1 MTELSPTLRKLYAF
15 LRRGYLI
22 EASYRFAFVSKL
34 VTVVVPIFMLSF
46 ASQLVDSGRPAA
58 LAKYG
63 GNYFQFAVVGLA
75 LSQYFAQAIH
85 TSGENMR
92 RAQLSGV
99 LEAVLS
105 TGTRPAHFVLYDS
118 AYGYLAASIN
128 SVAVFAV
135 AILVLGADFSH
146 ANPYAVVLAMVLGTA
161 AVASLGIFSAAW
173 TVVFKTGDPIP
184 LFVGGI
190 GTLLSGV
197 YFPVS
202 LFPRSIRLLAN
213 LLPFTHALEATRL
226 AISSDASL
234 RQLAGPLLSLGIMN
248 AILLPASLWCFEAAV
263 RTARRNGTL
272 LHY

>member
-1 MTELSPTLRKLYAF
+1 LRKLYAF
-15 LRRGYLI
+15 LCRGYLI
-22 EASYRFAFVSKL
+22 EASYKFAFVSKL
-34 VTVVVPIFMLSF
+34 VGVVVPIFMLHF
-46 ASQLVDSGRPAA
+46 AGQLVDSGKPAA

-75 LSQYFAQAIH
+75 LSQYFVQAIR
-85 TSGENMR
+85 TSAENLR

-118 AYGYLAASIN
+118 AYGYLTASIN
-128 SVAVFAV
+128 FVAVFV
-135 AILVLGADFSH
+135 IAIVFLGTDFSH
-146 ANPYAVVLAMVLGTA
+146 VNPFGVFLAMVLGTA
-161 AVASLGIFSAAW
+161 AVGSLGFFSAAW
-173 TVVFKTGDPIP
+173 TVIFKAGDPIP
-184 LFVGGI
+184 LLVGGV

-202 LFPRSIRLLAN
+202 LFPRWIRFLAN

-234 RQLAGPLLSLGIMN
+234 RQLEGPLLWLGIMT
-248 AILLPASLWCFEAAV
+248 AILLPLSLWCFEAAV
-263 RTARRNGTL
+263 RAARRNGTL